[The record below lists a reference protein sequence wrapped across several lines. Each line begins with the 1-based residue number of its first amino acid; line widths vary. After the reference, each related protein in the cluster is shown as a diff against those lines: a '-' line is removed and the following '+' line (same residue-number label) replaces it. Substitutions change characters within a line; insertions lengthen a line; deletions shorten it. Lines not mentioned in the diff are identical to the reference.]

1 MSKDL
6 SRTTRRALLT
16 AGGVAAAAGA
26 AAVVATPAEA
36 ATGSAL
42 ILGRPNAQSTTTT
55 VTSTTTGV
63 AMQVNAVGAAASF
76 QSSGSNGFAG
86 GTTHKDH
93 YGLSCSNKGTTAG
106 AGAALAASGLRNTAI
121 VANTDN
127 AAKYVLDASNRGA
140 TAATPAGAV
149 SAYGGIGDG
158 VVAASAGDP
167 TGFSGVTAFHLLKG
181 GAAIYGAGSIGV
193 YCVSQDKDGGF
204 ALWAQSSDGAEAINA
219 VGNVRVTGDLFVDGT
234 IHTSAASVDTGWVPT
249 AAAARR
255 VARRAVRTSSRLRAA
270 Q

>member
-158 VVAASAGDP
+158 VVAASIGDP
-167 TGFSGVTAFHLLKG
+167 NSFSGVTAFHLNG
-181 GAAIYGAGSIGV
+181 GVGVYGAGFVGV
-193 YCVSQDKDGGF
+193 EGYSNDNGGF
-204 ALWAQSSDGAEAINA
+204 ALWAQADAPAEAINA
-219 VGNVRVTGDLFVDGT
+219 VGNVRITGDLFVHGT